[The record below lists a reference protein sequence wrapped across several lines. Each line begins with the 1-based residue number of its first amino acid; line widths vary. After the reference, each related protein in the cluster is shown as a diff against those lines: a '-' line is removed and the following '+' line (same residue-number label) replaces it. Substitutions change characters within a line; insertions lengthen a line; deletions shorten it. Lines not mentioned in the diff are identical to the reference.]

1 MATPNNEIELLR
13 REYLE
18 SENLEL
24 LKDDLAFAVA
34 RRIVKYNDPDLLEQF
49 PQWVGDLVHEMC
61 EVHRQ
66 HGHYGIISNLGEA
79 DHSEMVGKL
88 AGLLKP
94 AL

>member
-1 MATPNNEIELLR
+1 MATPAREIELLQ

-34 RRIVKYNDPDLLEQF
+34 RRIVKYNDPDLLKQF
-49 PQWVGDLVHEMC
+49 PSWVGELVREMC
-61 EVHRQ
+61 DAYRQ

-88 AGLLKP
+88 VKLLEP
-94 AL
+94 GV